1 MKAGLLV
8 ALLLSAVLLIGGCAQ
23 EKEAGTPEESR
34 EGATEET
41 TAEPTTA
48 ERTIIKETTVVVP
61 APAPSPAQALSPSP
75 ESQQAA
81 GPESV
86 APEVEIPPEVEVP
99 MEIDIPHDGTVVPCF
114 QDPVCSSEQSR
125 IQSEHVAELEAAKTD
140 GLPPSQGL
148 LDMCTHAVRSKTGL
162 PKACWSVGG

>member
-23 EKEAGTPEESR
+23 EKEAGTLEESR

-86 APEVEIPPEVEVP
+86 APEVEIHP
-99 MEIDIPHDGTVVPCF
+99 
-114 QDPVCSSEQSR
+114 R
-125 IQSEHVAELEAAKTD
+125 
-140 GLPPSQGL
+140 
-148 LDMCTHAVRSKTGL
+148 
-162 PKACWSVGG
+162 